1 MKKIC
6 SLRMEQIIQ
15 EWNKK
20 DRIQKYAAD
29 FSNVKPKVNR
39 VVKMDT
45 HLMRMTH
52 QTHHGF
58 SPT

>member
-39 VVKMDT
+39 VVKK
-45 HLMRMTH
+45 LVAW
-52 QTHHGF
+52 
-58 SPT
+58 

>member
-20 DRIQKYAAD
+20 DRIQKYAVGS
-29 FSNVKPKVNR
+29 SNLKPKV
-39 VVKMDT
+39 KCDFKK
-45 HLMRMTH
+45 LEAW
-52 QTHHGF
+52 
-58 SPT
+58 